1 MDLAGLPVADRLEVC
16 FAGRSNVGKSSLI
29 NALTGRAKLARAST
43 EPGRTRELNYFDI
56 GEGRLFLVDLPG
68 FGYAQ
73 VSKTQ
78 VAAWTR
84 LIRSYLRG
92 RPSLRRVFLLVDS
105 RRGLMDTDTEIMD
118 LLDGAAVNY
127 QIILTKVDKVPKPE
141 VEKTAAALA
150 AKLKKRGAAHPVVL
164 QTSSEK
170 GWGIAELRAE
180 NERLRRVVLDL
191 EAENLQRRQKRSRPE
206 LLKGAVRR
214 IETPLGTLYVT
225 ITEDDKGQPFEVFM
239 SLGKAGGALMADV
252 EALGRLISLALRS
265 GIPMREIYR
274 QLRGISS
281 DRQIGLGQNK
291 VLSVPDAVGIA
302 IERWMQDKQGI
313 QQELLPT
320 ASTRTSE
327 PTPVAQV
334 TRTGSQGEQM
344 LFGTHEPTLAG
355 ACPDCGSQLEYAEGC
370 MKCHVCGFSECG

>member
-1 MDLAGLPVADRLEVC
+1 MDTPSFSDDQIEAGRLLFSGSAEFVMGVVDLAGLPPADRLEVC

-56 GEGRLFLVDLPG
+56 SEGRLFLVDLPG

-78 VAAWTR
+78 VAAWTK
-84 LIRSYLRG
+84 LIRAYLRG

-127 QIILTKVDKVPKPE
+127 QIILTKVDKVSKAE
-141 VEKTAAALA
+141 VEKTATAVS

-180 NERLRRVVLDL
+180 
-191 EAENLQRRQKRSRPE
+191 
-206 LLKGAVRR
+206 
-214 IETPLGTLYVT
+214 
-225 ITEDDKGQPFEVFM
+225 
-239 SLGKAGGALMADV
+239 
-252 EALGRLISLALRS
+252 
-265 GIPMREIYR
+265 
-274 QLRGISS
+274 
-281 DRQIGLGQNK
+281 
-291 VLSVPDAVGIA
+291 IA
-302 IERWMQDKQGI
+302 AF
-313 QQELLPT
+313 LPP
-320 ASTRTSE
+320 A
-327 PTPVAQV
+327 
-334 TRTGSQGEQM
+334 
-344 LFGTHEPTLAG
+344 
-355 ACPDCGSQLEYAEGC
+355 
-370 MKCHVCGFSECG
+370 